1 MNLTKIDKEIFADKV
16 LKIMQDA
23 REEIDDAGSE
33 HRRTCAKLTA
43 YEEYVV
49 NFVCSARK
57 SGLQVRWMNDR
68 K

>member
-1 MNLTKIDKEIFADKV
+1 MILTKIEKEIFADKV

-33 HRRTCAKLTA
+33 HRRTCTKLTA
-43 YEEYVV
+43 YEEIEELL
-49 NFVCSARK
+49 K
-57 SGLQVRWMNDR
+57 